1 MVYRVFVE
9 NKAGLAP
16 EASSLSQDIRTFLGV
31 TALEEL
37 RVINRY
43 DVETITEV
51 LFKYAVGTVF
61 SEPQLDNTS
70 DEIITDGYK
79 IFAVEALPGQFDQ
92 RADSASQCIQLINA
106 GDRPTVKTAKVYL
119 LKGKLTAEDIE
130 MIK

>member
-9 NKAGLAP
+9 KKSGLAH

-43 DVETITEV
+43 DVENITEE

-61 SEPQLDNTS
+61 SD
-70 DEIITDGYK
+70 K
-79 IFAVEALPGQFDQ
+79 C
-92 RADSASQCIQLINA
+92 R
-106 GDRPTVKTAKVYL
+106 
-119 LKGKLTAEDIE
+119 
-130 MIK
+130 